1 MRNLIYQMRLQA
13 KLSAAINVI
22 KNKQSQ
28 KLPHLRSS
36 MMRLPSS
43 WKNLSHQDSTSSS
56 GNKLI
61 PIIIL
66 AVLAIPDIGMGSWT
80 ILKTLSGD
88 SGYSLT
94 DNEKLY
100 VELAELAN
108 AIALNWIYMYPEGQL
123 ASE

>member
-1 MRNLIYQMRLQA
+1 
-13 KLSAAINVI
+13 
-22 KNKQSQ
+22 
-28 KLPHLRSS
+28 
-36 MMRLPSS
+36 
-43 WKNLSHQDSTSSS
+43 
-56 GNKLI
+56 
-61 PIIIL
+61 
-66 AVLAIPDIGMGSWT
+66 MGSWT